1 VIGRQFEQ
9 KDEHMQLTVYR
20 KGNRKRPS
28 AGWRRRLWSIAALLS
43 LCLIAAALYHW
54 GGHMRGAAQAAKAFV
69 FDSPYFSVREIQVR
83 GGDRVG
89 GGALVAM
96 AGLKH
101 GMNIW
106 KIDPAA
112 IEKKFAKHPWV
123 RRVLV
128 RREFPRSVVIEVEER
143 APKAIVAMGRLYY
156 VDSDGLV
163 FAEVGA
169 GDKLGLPMITG
180 LRPEQLTAADPAL
193 RRRLKEALRLGELMA
208 IDTHKLS
215 EIHFAAPE
223 RVVLYTTAYPVALH
237 MGWGDWDDKILRV
250 KRVLSLWKGQ
260 EERLASLDV
269 SYRGLA
275 VTRVREARQSQ

>member
-1 VIGRQFEQ
+1 
-9 KDEHMQLTVYR
+9 MQLTVYR
-20 KGNRKRPS
+20 KGNRKRPA

-43 LCLIAAALYHW
+43 VCLIAAALYQW
-54 GGHMRGAAQAAKAFV
+54 GGRLRGAARAAKAFV
-69 FDSPYFSVREIQVR
+69 LDSPYFSVREIQVR

-89 GGALVAM
+89 GGELVAM

-106 KIDPAA
+106 KIDPTA
-112 IEKKFAKHPWV
+112 IEEKFAKHPWV

-143 APKAIVAMGRLYY
+143 APKAIVAMGQLYY

-163 FAEVGA
+163 FTEVGA

-180 LRPEQLTAADPAL
+180 LRPEQLAAADPAL

-208 IDTHKLS
+208 IDAHKLS

-223 RVVLYTTAYPVALH
+223 RVVVYTTAYPMALH

-250 KRVLSLWKGQ
+250 KRVLSLWRGH

-269 SYRGLA
+269 SYRGQA